1 MVRRKDDE
9 SVSISEDCGDELR
22 IRLVRKVHLARYDIL
37 GLYEDLKRQY
47 NAILELASSLTENR
61 ARLVN
66 ELIGLCMLP
75 MCICCWCTVPVT
87 CSVSHIHLR

>member
-22 IRLVRKVHLARYDIL
+22 IRLVRKVHHLARYDIL
-37 GLYEDLKRQY
+37 GVYEDLKRQY
-47 NAILELASSLTENR
+47 NAILELGSSLTENR

-75 MCICCWCTVPVT
+75 MCI
-87 CSVSHIHLR
+87 

>member
-1 MVRRKDDE
+1 MQVWRLNDTEEWIPVVRR
-9 SVSISEDCGDELR
+9 ISEDCGDELR

-47 NAILELASSLTENR
+47 NAILELGSSLTENR

-66 ELIGLCMLP
+66 
-75 MCICCWCTVPVT
+75 
-87 CSVSHIHLR
+87 